1 MNDKPTAPLPDEAE
15 PEHPSTSSVSNE
27 PKDPLLKRLMDNPWI
42 LLALGLLIPFISY
55 TLWGWIEL
63 GTIPKALLP

>member
-1 MNDKPTAPLPDEAE
+1 MNDKPTAPRPGEAE
-15 PEHPSTSSVSNE
+15 SETSSTSAVSDE

-63 GTIPKALLP
+63 GTISKALLP